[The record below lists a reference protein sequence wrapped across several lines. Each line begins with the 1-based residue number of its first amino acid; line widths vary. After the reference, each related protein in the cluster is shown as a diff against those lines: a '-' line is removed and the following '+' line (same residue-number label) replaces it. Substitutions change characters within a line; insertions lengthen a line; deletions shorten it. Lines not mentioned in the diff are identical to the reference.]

1 MPKLPP
7 PEETRFK
14 PGKSGNPAGRP
25 PGIPNARTRYLRL
38 LQLTEKISNPVTGEL
53 EEFSIMEQLDMQ
65 IIAKA
70 RRGDIAAYKEIM
82 DRLEGKPKQSVD
94 VSGGDNPIGIL
105 LDKFGV
111 TEAVENDRKD
121 NGSVPGSSKS
131 SS

>member
-14 PGKSGNPAGRP
+14 PGQSGNPKGRP

-38 LQLTEKISNPVTGEL
+38 LTLTEKIKNPVTDEM

-70 RRGDIAAYKEIM
+70 RRGDISAYKEIM
-82 DRLEGKPKQSVD
+82 DRLEGKPQQTVD
-94 VSGGDNPIGIL
+94 MNHGIDSAAIL
-105 LDKFGV
+105 LQEYGIIKGKND
-111 TEAVENDRKD
+111 DRKD
-121 NGSVPGSSKS
+121 DGAVQSPSKS
-131 SS
+131 